1 MIFHHALI
9 RMEYKMGKKDSEA
22 ENFKRAASNL
32 MMTDESE
39 REILKP
45 EPKERLFN
53 SEDWYGKTE
62 EEAFED
68 NPGEVIRVLGTELAS
83 QTWSN
88 GSWSNVYE
96 YKGKFFSFDEVSM
109 EEFDNP
115 KDAFDRASIGR
126 DDYDEIDSQWIH
138 PNYQQYK

>member
-1 MIFHHALI
+1 
-9 RMEYKMGKKDSEA
+9 MGKKDSKA
-22 ENFKRAASNL
+22 EHYKRAASNL

-39 REILKP
+39 RELFRP

-53 SEDWYGKTE
+53 SEDWYGMTE
-62 EEAFED
+62 EEAFEEYS
-68 NPGEVIRVLGTELAS
+68 GELLLELGTEIAS
-83 QTWSN
+83 QTWSH

-96 YKGKFFSFDEVSM
+96 YKGKYFSCDEVST

-126 DDYDEIDSQWIH
+126 DDYDKIDSQWIH
-138 PNYQQYK
+138 PDYEQYK

>member
-1 MIFHHALI
+1 MTFHHALI
-9 RMEYKMGKKDSEA
+9 RMEHKMGKKDSKA
-22 ENFKRAASNL
+22 EHFKRAASNL
-32 MMTDESE
+32 MMIDESE
-39 REILKP
+39 KGHSMP

-53 SEDWYGKTE
+53 SEDWYGMTE

-68 NPGEVIRVLGTELAS
+68 DPVEVLSALGTELAS
-83 QTWSN
+83 QTWSH

-96 YKGKFFSFDEVSM
+96 YKGKYFSCDEESM